1 MLDPNGTPTENGF
14 KDAFDEG
21 ILLGA
26 EGRVTIKPFVLV
38 GHQLIGFM
46 WSNEERTSLIQ
57 DPSNLARLLITP
69 DSFPRLSNPGPV
81 LERILERFY
90 PELLVPVQPLNTEG
104 GYWTLCYTTSISTS
118 GARRPIRIEAWGWSS
133 VSTGGLANAVKHA
146 FNVGMGGKGI
156 VPGRPDDTFGIG
168 WSRVTFS
175 DDLLLLLRQRLDLG
189 LDHEDAIEM
198 YYNAAITR
206 SLGVSLD
213 LQIVEPGL
221 KKTLSSSG
229 RLEDVNPAVV
239 GALRLY
245 MRF

>member
-1 MLDPNGTPTENGF
+1 VSVSVLDPNGTPTENGF

-69 DSFPRLSNPGPV
+69 DSFPRLSSPGPV

-133 VSTGGLANAVKHA
+133 VSASLMDWRMPSSTPSTWVWAARASFPV
-146 FNVGMGGKGI
+146 
-156 VPGRPDDTFGIG
+156 VPMTP
-168 WSRVTFS
+168 S
-175 DDLLLLLRQRLDLG
+175 
-189 LDHEDAIEM
+189 
-198 YYNAAITR
+198 
-206 SLGVSLD
+206 VSAGP
-213 LQIVEPGL
+213 E
-221 KKTLSSSG
+221 
-229 RLEDVNPAVV
+229 
-239 GALRLY
+239 
-245 MRF
+245 

>member
-1 MLDPNGTPTENGF
+1 MANQFLNLGLTLNMTAAVAPVSAWGGGVAVLPWKGAQVSVSVLDPNGTPTENGF

-81 LERILERFY
+81 LERILERFF

-104 GYWTLCYTTSISTS
+104 GFWTL
-118 GARRPIRIEAWGWSS
+118 
-133 VSTGGLANAVKHA
+133 
-146 FNVGMGGKGI
+146 
-156 VPGRPDDTFGIG
+156 
-168 WSRVTFS
+168 
-175 DDLLLLLRQRLDLG
+175 
-189 LDHEDAIEM
+189 
-198 YYNAAITR
+198 
-206 SLGVSLD
+206 
-213 LQIVEPGL
+213 
-221 KKTLSSSG
+221 
-229 RLEDVNPAVV
+229 
-239 GALRLY
+239 
-245 MRF
+245 